1 MNPFQHAASAR
12 HFARKVAQGSHLI
25 ASRFAVRQGP
35 SPEPSAAPP
44 NFLPD
49 VRRFCRGL
57 PTHRQHAGERLFIA
71 PGQRGA
77 AFSRPLALRP
87 PAAKTCTH
95 REKSFRVAALRMPSF
110 SKSTRR
116 GQKSSICEELVIGN
130 LTSRN
135 LTWANAGIRRGRRPY
150 RPSRLT
156 YRRFLSTKVIFCERR
171 RRGERMSTPLPRALR
186 RTTRTPSRNRE
197 GERQG
202 GEPSRWDGSID
213 PCRKVARSGRA
224 ARPPPT
230 NRQRHEQPFTIG
242 INTSSSSSQGTF
254 FKEGSARDLC
264 VSFSISPSIQ
274 KSNAPHLEMVAL
286 SAAFAFAFTRCS
298 SIGAI
303 SVSSFAEAR
312 SSRSIG
318 EGTPSSR
325 VQRAAKAH
333 ESHRDTS

>member
-57 PTHRQHAGERLFIA
+57 PTHRQHAGERLFVA

-95 REKSFRVAALRMPSF
+95 QEKSFRVAALRMPSF

-116 GQKSSICEELVIGN
+116 GQKTSICEELVMGN

-135 LTWANAGIRRGRRPY
+135 LTWANAGLRRGRRPY
-150 RPSRLT
+150 RPLQT
-156 YRRFLSTKVIFCERR
+156 HIST
-171 RRGERMSTPLPRALR
+171 
-186 RTTRTPSRNRE
+186 
-197 GERQG
+197 
-202 GEPSRWDGSID
+202 
-213 PCRKVARSGRA
+213 
-224 ARPPPT
+224 
-230 NRQRHEQPFTIG
+230 
-242 INTSSSSSQGTF
+242 
-254 FKEGSARDLC
+254 
-264 VSFSISPSIQ
+264 
-274 KSNAPHLEMVAL
+274 
-286 SAAFAFAFTRCS
+286 
-298 SIGAI
+298 I
-303 SVSSFAEAR
+303 SV
-312 SSRSIG
+312 
-318 EGTPSSR
+318 
-325 VQRAAKAH
+325 H
-333 ESHRDTS
+333 ESDFLRKRAVGASK